1 MFGHWADIELKRE
14 TCLKCCGVGLVAP
27 SPLPGISSRSAI
39 EHVEEF
45 SDKDLG
51 AHIFPLEVLNFYI
64 HFDFQKAESMAVQK
78 CLWHNTMEIHQQQA
92 AAGENFLKPMVR
104 KDILSIIIIIDNTVI
119 KFVLSII
126 DS

>member
-1 MFGHWADIELKRE
+1 M
-14 TCLKCCGVGLVAP
+14 AP

-78 CLWHNTMEIHQQQA
+78 CLQHNTMEIHQQQA

-104 KDILSIIIIIDNTVI
+104 KDILSIIIIIDNKVI

>member
-51 AHIFPLEVLNFYI
+51 AHIFPFEFLNFDIY
-64 HFDFQKAESMAVQK
+64 FDFQKAANMVILKCIKQYSGNSSITNRSWRQLVQ
-78 CLWHNTMEIHQQQA
+78 TF
-92 AAGENFLKPMVR
+92 G
-104 KDILSIIIIIDNTVI
+104 
-119 KFVLSII
+119 
-126 DS
+126 

>member
-1 MFGHWADIELKRE
+1 
-14 TCLKCCGVGLVAP
+14 
-27 SPLPGISSRSAI
+27 
-39 EHVEEF
+39 
-45 SDKDLG
+45 
-51 AHIFPLEVLNFYI
+51 
-64 HFDFQKAESMAVQK
+64 
-78 CLWHNTMEIHQQQA
+78 MEIHQQQA